1 MVTFESMYKQG
12 YEDALEDIRDI
23 IDDMLQNIPE
33 YDETR
38 ASFYTGMKVALHNV
52 ATKTYNIENNN

>member
-12 YEDALEDIRDI
+12 YEDAIEDIRDI
-23 IDDMLQNIPE
+23 IDDMLQSIPE

-52 ATKTYNIENNN
+52 ATKTYNIESNN